1 MYISH
6 LTVKNFRAI
15 ADIDCDLSPHV
26 NVIVGP
32 NAVGKTT
39 LLQAIRLAK
48 ALAAPRT
55 QQEPMQVLIS
65 LSAASP
71 HFPQRAFLKNLA
83 REQGRPIE
91 IRTTYFLSESE
102 ITILKNSSTEI
113 IQNLVTSRLGQAFTN
128 PAQLTQFLQ
137 SPFGQQQLKTAT
149 DEVSQALTRI
159 QQ

>member
-6 LTVKNFRAI
+6 LAVKNFRAI
-15 ADIDCDLSPHV
+15 EDVDCDLSPHV

-55 QQEPMQVLIS
+55 QSEPMQVLIS

-71 HFPQRAFLKNLA
+71 HFPQRAFFKNLS
-83 REQGRPIE
+83 RDQSRPTE
-91 IRTTYFLSESE
+91 IRTTYVLAESE
-102 ITILKNSSTEI
+102 IQILKESASEI
-113 IQNLVTSRLGQAFTN
+113 IQNLVTSRLGQA
-128 PAQLTQFLQ
+128 
-137 SPFGQQQLKTAT
+137 
-149 DEVSQALTRI
+149 
-159 QQ
+159 